1 MRQLS
6 RYIETDRSFYKSLL
20 IMALPLAAQ
29 NLITMGANLVDNMM
43 LGALGETAM
52 SSATLANHYIS
63 LFQYAMMGIAMGSS
77 VLTVRFWGAGDLKAL
92 RKTVTIALRFALA
105 MSASLTA
112 VTALLAPRI
121 MALYT
126 AESDVVQRGAAYL
139 IWSLPT
145 LKKSS

>member
-1 MRQLS
+1 
-6 RYIETDRSFYKSLL
+6 
-20 IMALPLAAQ
+20 MALPLAAQ

>member
-1 MRQLS
+1 
-6 RYIETDRSFYKSLL
+6 
-20 IMALPLAAQ
+20 MALPLAAQ

-77 VLTVRFWGAGDLKAL
+77 VLTARFWGAGDLKAL
-92 RKTVTIALRFALA
+92 WKTVTIALRFALA

>member
-1 MRQLS
+1 
-6 RYIETDRSFYKSLL
+6 
-20 IMALPLAAQ
+20 
-29 NLITMGANLVDNMM
+29 
-43 LGALGETAM
+43 
-52 SSATLANHYIS
+52 
-63 LFQYAMMGIAMGSS
+63 MMGIAMGSS
-77 VLTVRFWGAGDLKAL
+77 VLTARFWGAGDLKAL

>member
-1 MRQLS
+1 
-6 RYIETDRSFYKSLL
+6 
-20 IMALPLAAQ
+20 MALPLAAQ

-121 MALYT
+121 LALYT

>member
-1 MRQLS
+1 
-6 RYIETDRSFYKSLL
+6 
-20 IMALPLAAQ
+20 MALPLAAQ

-126 AESDVVQRGAAYL
+126 AESAVVQRGAAYL

>member
-29 NLITMGANLVDNMM
+29 NLITMGVNLVDNMM

-63 LFQYAMMGIAMGSS
+63 CSS
-77 VLTVRFWGAGDLKAL
+77 
-92 RKTVTIALRFALA
+92 
-105 MSASLTA
+105 
-112 VTALLAPRI
+112 
-121 MALYT
+121 
-126 AESDVVQRGAAYL
+126 
-139 IWSLPT
+139 T
-145 LKKSS
+145 L